1 MHSRVQKNYFQ
12 GETFFVCVTVR
23 FNFSV
28 NTKHKM
34 HLLYHMSLGVTHFFF
49 FFLSLKLNQGT

>member
-23 FNFSV
+23 FNFSM

-34 HLLYHMSLGVTHFFF
+34 HLLYHMSLGVTHKFFF
-49 FFLSLKLNQGT
+49 FF